1 MLCSILF
8 FSLRIY
14 TNKTLFKPKL
24 ERGIT
29 LSKLDTDVH
38 GARELHAPWIANHN
52 HRGVQVGPDKLEVVA
67 SFCYLGDMLSA
78 ASGCELSPTTCPVA
92 VNFQPQYMWK
102 PPGRSSRSCY
112 QFSLPATALSRHVAT
127 CTALVCGAQYSMQVR
142 LDHWQSQS
150 QMTGQW
156 SDRSAMSSRKIFTT
170 RSNELLARLGIEDL
184 DLILKERRLCSYG
197 HVEHSNGA
205 VKTAFDIQVDG
216 KRRPERPK
224 MTQKMTQRDCREW
237 MLSAIDPHDRHT
249 WRSGVRS
256 AMHAANQL
264 PGRRPI
270 DVDVGPV
277 LYFCVCVSW
286 MLSNVIL
293 FII

>member
-1 MLCSILF
+1 MTFFWIPSIYMPYMLCSILF

-29 LSKLDTDVH
+29 LTKLDTDVH
-38 GARELHAPWIANHN
+38 GARELHSPWMAD

-67 SFCYLGDMLSA
+67 SFCLLGDMLSA

-92 VNFQPQYMWK
+92 VTFNHYTCENRLEEVQGAATSF
-102 PPGRSSRSCY
+102 SSRHRSFKTCGHMYSSCVWSTMLHASETWPLTKPNDRAMIR
-112 QFSLPATALSRHVAT
+112 QICNVKPQDFHHQIQWAT
-127 CTALVCGAQYSMQVR
+127 CAAW
-142 LDHWQSQS
+142 HW
-150 QMTGQW
+150 GPC
-156 SDRSAMSSRKIFTT
+156 
-170 RSNELLARLGIEDL
+170 
-184 DLILKERRLCSYG
+184 CSYG
-197 HVEHSNGA
+197 HVERSNGA

-216 KRRPERPK
+216 KLRPERPK
-224 MTQKMTQRDCREW
+224 MTRKMTQRDCREW
-237 MLSAIDPHDRHT
+237 ILSAIDPHDRHI

-256 AMHAANQL
+256 AMHAASQL
-264 PGRRPI
+264 LGRRPT
-270 DVDVGPV
+270 DVAVGPV

-286 MLSNVIL
+286 MLSSVIL